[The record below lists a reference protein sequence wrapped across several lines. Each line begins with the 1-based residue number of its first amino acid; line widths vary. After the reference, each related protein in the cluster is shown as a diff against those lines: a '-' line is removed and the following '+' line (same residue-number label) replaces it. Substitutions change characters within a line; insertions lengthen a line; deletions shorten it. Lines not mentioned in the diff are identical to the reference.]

1 MTDTPTIR
9 CRWTGGALLPVGN
22 YAMAAACDVMSE
34 GDTVLVSIDHPRSMN
49 SHRHQFAEINTMFHH
64 IPERLQDMPWAASPD
79 TLRKHALIACGF
91 HSTYTLDCGGKAT
104 AERVKAAL
112 VSAEA
117 GKHGYAIG
125 QVRGPVVTIWT
136 PMSQSVR
143 AMGGAEFQRS
153 KQAVLDWCEA
163 TIGVTLEQAESAA

>member
-34 GDTVLVSIDHPRSMN
+34 GDTVLVSIDHPRSTA
-49 SHRHQFAEINTMFHH
+49 SHKHQFAEIRTMFHH
-64 IPERLQDMPWAASPD
+64 IPERLQGMPWAKNAD
-79 TLRKHALIACGF
+79 TLRKHALIATGF
-91 HSTYTLDCGGKAT
+91 ANSFTVDCGAKAA
-104 AERVKAAL
+104 AERVL
-112 VSAEA
+112 PRLEEAERRA
-117 GKHGYAIG
+117 HGYAIG
-125 QVRGPVVTIWT
+125 QMRGPVVTIWT

-153 KQAVLDWCEA
+153 KQAVLDWIEA
-163 TIGVTLEQAESAA
+163 EIGVTLAQAEEAA

>member
-22 YAMAAACDVMSE
+22 YAMAAACDAMNE

-64 IPERLQDMPWAASPD
+64 IPERLQGMPWAASPE
-79 TLRKHALIACGF
+79 TLRKHALIATGF
-91 HSTYTLDCGGKAT
+91 ANSFTVDCGSKAA
-104 AERVKAAL
+104 AERVL
-112 VSAEA
+112 PRLEEAERRA
-117 GKHGYAIG
+117 HGYAIG
-125 QVRGPVVTIWT
+125 QMRGPVVTIWT

-153 KQAVLDWCEA
+153 KQAVLDWIEA
-163 TIGVTLEQAESAA
+163 TIGVTLAEAESAA